1 MPYASAF
8 TEEYSRSV
16 PSPQMDARRQLI
28 ADTSLRLIGDQGIRA
43 LTHHRIDD
51 AAGLARGSTSYYCR
65 RRVDVLRLAIQ
76 RLYDLDLDDLEAMVA
91 AIPADR
97 RHDFAVVREAVADLV
112 VSWLDGERRIRSIAR
127 IELFMAASH
136 EPELQPLIGEQ
147 FGTIAGLVSSL
158 GGGDAREG
166 VGLAAAAFML
176 AEGLMLAVLR
186 QGLPAPTREQVVAL
200 LALGGDTAL

>member
-1 MPYASAF
+1 
-8 TEEYSRSV
+8 
-16 PSPQMDARRQLI
+16 MDARRQLI
-28 ADTSLRLIGDQGIRA
+28 ADASLGLIGDQGIRA

-65 RRVDVLRLAIQ
+65 RRVDVLRLALE
-76 RLYDLDLDDLEAMVA
+76 RLYALDLADLQAMVD
-91 AIPADR
+91 AIPAESR
-97 RHDFAVVREAVADLV
+97 PDFGVVREHVADLV
-112 VSWLDGERRIRSIAR
+112 VSWLEGDRRVRSIAR

-147 FGTIAGLVSSL
+147 FGTIAELVSSL

-186 QGLPAPTREQVVAL
+186 QGLPAPTRDQVVAL
-200 LALGGDTAL
+200 LALGDGPRG